1 MKTLISAVIA
11 MVAFTISTSAQSNI
25 EIGISGG
32 ATKYFGDL
40 GNNEVLQSTSTRPGG
55 AITIRNF
62 LNSPAK
68 TGYQYQPLSVEAR
81 FSWHRIGYDET
92 KSIGDKKGYQLRNYG
107 RGLSFR
113 TDVYG
118 VSTHVSYTLYANKRK
133 PLYAQGAAMYFYAGV
148 GIYYARPKADLF
160 NGSIDINN
168 RYYFWSDGTIRDQD
182 EKSGQGNVIKRD
194 GKFET
199 NLDEWRTEG
208 QGYNSELGQKKP
220 YNLMHIGFPL
230 GMGWRWGVT
239 KNIILSAELSYIK
252 FITDYLDDVS
262 DRYATY
268 EEIKANF
275 PEEYK
280 QDLAKYISDPSGKGT
295 NGFEGVATSQRG
307 NHRKTDG
314 YAFLSLEVAYRL
326 DFNWGKIKS
335 SF

>member
-32 ATKYFGDL
+32 ATNYFGDL

-148 GIYYARPKADLF
+148 GIYYARPK
-160 NGSIDINN
+160 
-168 RYYFWSDGTIRDQD
+168 
-182 EKSGQGNVIKRD
+182 
-194 GKFET
+194 
-199 NLDEWRTEG
+199 
-208 QGYNSELGQKKP
+208 
-220 YNLMHIGFPL
+220 
-230 GMGWRWGVT
+230 
-239 KNIILSAELSYIK
+239 
-252 FITDYLDDVS
+252 
-262 DRYATY
+262 
-268 EEIKANF
+268 
-275 PEEYK
+275 
-280 QDLAKYISDPSGKGT
+280 
-295 NGFEGVATSQRG
+295 
-307 NHRKTDG
+307 
-314 YAFLSLEVAYRL
+314 
-326 DFNWGKIKS
+326 
-335 SF
+335 